1 MEIREKTGLNK
12 SIRQQGG
19 RGLTRLLLLVVL
31 FFSVQFITIAQEKG
45 KASYYSHRLHGV
57 RMSDGTKYHRDSMT
71 CAHKRYP
78 LGTLLKVT
86 NLTNGKS
93 VVVKVTDRGP
103 HTRGRIVDLSYA
115 AAKQINMI
123 ASGVVMVKVEV
134 YKENAGVPY
143 RNEEEDNDVELD
155 FEFSKYIYDYTP
167 AWQIKEKEGP
177 VFTDQMRDK
186 VLDDEEKISQMKEE
200 ISTSSKPDKNKKKE
214 ERPQRTP
221 HKASQRHGHQ

>member
-1 MEIREKTGLNK
+1 
-12 SIRQQGG
+12 
-19 RGLTRLLLLVVL
+19 
-31 FFSVQFITIAQEKG
+31 
-45 KASYYSHRLHGV
+45 
-57 RMSDGTKYHRDSMT
+57 MSDGTKYHRDSMT

-143 RNEEEDNDVELD
+143 RNEEEDNETVDYGSISPFVRHRIRGEAQGRECND
-155 FEFSKYIYDYTP
+155 DANWFE
-167 AWQIKEKEGP
+167 
-177 VFTDQMRDK
+177 
-186 VLDDEEKISQMKEE
+186 
-200 ISTSSKPDKNKKKE
+200 
-214 ERPQRTP
+214 
-221 HKASQRHGHQ
+221 